1 MNNPLVL
8 ALNKFKHEFTALEQ
22 VETNLLKIRDDF
34 EKALSKIA
42 QQKDN
47 LANKNPLAEVNTQLK
62 VAITQAVSN
71 WGQQWQKSSAMREL
85 SQTYADR
92 VILLVF
98 GKVNAGKSS
107 FSNYLAS
114 CFPESDVKYFCFEN
128 GQVQYHKQSFAE
140 GVTETT
146 ATIQGIELGDKLVL
160 LDSPGLHS
168 VTDENGQLTRVFTDS
183 ADLVLW
189 LTPSTS
195 PEQVQELDDLKAE
208 LESQKPLFPIIT
220 RSDVIEEDVNDE
232 GEIVSEYRN
241 KSTENRQ
248 LQEQDVQTRA
258 HEKLSDNVKLNQPVS
273 ISVMCYR
280 KSLRTEQDMHE
291 CGLHDLLE
299 NIAVTIDKAREYK
312 GKKARQQVVN
322 YLERQVMNGVKVDL
336 VPKLQTLKAQ
346 IEKQKK
352 ELAEHQA
359 NVQQELTL
367 QLGELIPDWA
377 ESCKKQKDTK
387 KLAEEIQS
395 HIQLEVQRQLAK
407 LVEGFIGDV
416 EPVIVSIGQDQLG
429 RYQDLKI
436 TYEKKSGKPV
446 RTGLGGAIAVG
457 GTALGTAFFGPVG
470 GFVGGVIGGVVGDF
484 AGGFFESTQTIEQS
498 VGVSAQEVSQKA
510 LAYSEKILP
519 KVIEQTF
526 QGWQTALVDI
536 EQYCLEFEREIE
548 HLAAQITEQREK
560 L

>member
-1 MNNPLVL
+1 M
-8 ALNKFKHEFTALEQ
+8 ALDKFEHEFKALEQ
-22 VETNLLKIRDDF
+22 AETNLLQIRDDF
-34 EKALSKIA
+34 EKSLVQLA
-42 QQKDN
+42 QQEIN
-47 LANKNPLAEVNTQLK
+47 LANKNPLAEVNSQLK
-62 VAITQAVSN
+62 SAIAQAVSN
-71 WGQQWQKSSAMREL
+71 WGQQWRESSAMREL

-114 CFPESDVKYFCFEN
+114 CFPERDVKYFCFDN
-128 GQVQYHKQSFAE
+128 GEVQYHKQSFAE

-146 ATIQGIELGDKLVL
+146 ATIQGIELGNKLVL

-195 PEQVQELDDLKAE
+195 PGQVQELDDLKAE
-208 LESQKPLFPIIT
+208 LESQKPLFPVIT

-241 KSTENRQ
+241 KSAENRQ

-258 HEKLSDNVKLNQPVS
+258 HEKLSNDVKLNQPVS

-299 NIAVTIDKAREYK
+299 NIALTIDKARNYK

-322 YLERQVMNGVKVDL
+322 YLERQVMSGVKADL
-336 VPKLQTLKAQ
+336 TPKLHTLKAQ
-346 IEKQKK
+346 IENQKK
-352 ELAEHQA
+352 ELTEHQD
-359 NVQQELTL
+359 NVQRELAL
-367 QLGELIPDWA
+367 QLGEFIPDWA
-377 ESCKKQKDTK
+377 ESYKEQRDTG
-387 KLAEEIQS
+387 KLAKKIQS
-395 HIQLEVQRQLAK
+395 HIQLEIQRQLAK
-407 LVEGFIGDV
+407 LVERFIGDV

-429 RYQDLKI
+429 SYQDINI
-436 TYEKKSGKPV
+436 TYEQKSGAPV
-446 RTGLGGAIAVG
+446 RAGASGAIAIG

-470 GFVGGVIGGVVGDF
+470 GLVGGVIGGVIGDV
-484 AGGFFESTQTIEQS
+484 AGSFFESTETIEQT
-498 VGVSAQEVSQKA
+498 VGVSTQEVSQKA

-519 KVIEQTF
+519 RVIEQTF
-526 QGWQTALVDI
+526 KGWQAALVDM
-536 EQYCLEFEREIE
+536 EQYCFEFESEIG